1 MLVPCEAGNDD
12 IDDDD
17 DDDDDDDHD
26 DDDHDDENDDD
37 VFLCGM
43 GGAAQAAS
51 QGAEEAALR

>member
-12 IDDDD
+12 IDD